1 MKYTCLARWS
11 LVIAIALLTSACT
24 GGTASTGAPVT
35 PAAMA
40 GATATTEAAGATASP
55 AALPS
60 TPTEL
65 PVAATSP
72 LPTEPAMTDTPAT
85 PTIAPPA
92 SSTGTSD
99 EGVDQIVGAVVRFS
113 ARSTSVDVTIGE
125 DNPAVRDFL
134 SMLPLTLTLE
144 EFAGREKI
152 AYPPRE
158 LAHAGSPGS
167 DPEDGD
173 LIYYVAWGNLGFYYN
188 AAGIDYSDQTIHFG
202 TYDASLEQLEQLEGP
217 GVIVEVVR

>member
-1 MKYTCLARWS
+1 MTRHVHHI
-11 LVIAIALLTSACT
+11 LVLMLMIVFVTGCMPASTSTALSTAAPSVPTTAPTESMSTAIPAATAASPTATSA
-24 GGTASTGAPVT
+24 A
-35 PAAMA
+35 
-40 GATATTEAAGATASP
+40 
-55 AALPS
+55 
-60 TPTEL
+60 
-65 PVAATSP
+65 
-72 LPTEPAMTDTPAT
+72 PTEPVATDVPAAT
-85 PTIAPPA
+85 ALPPA
-92 SSTGTSD
+92 PTAPAATAEAPSSRTDQVVGT
-99 EGVDQIVGAVVRFS
+99 VVRFS
-113 ARSTSVDVTIGE
+113 AESASVDVTVGE

-152 AYPPRE
+152 SYLPRE

-173 LIYYVAWGNLGFYYN
+173 LIYYTPWGNLGFYYN

>member
-1 MKYTCLARWS
+1 M
-11 LVIAIALLTSACT
+11 
-24 GGTASTGAPVT
+24 
-35 PAAMA
+35 
-40 GATATTEAAGATASP
+40 
-55 AALPS
+55 
-60 TPTEL
+60 
-65 PVAATSP
+65 
-72 LPTEPAMTDTPAT
+72 
-85 PTIAPPA
+85 
-92 SSTGTSD
+92 
-99 EGVDQIVGAVVRFS
+99 DQIVGTVVRFS

-173 LIYYVAWGNLGFYYN
+173 LIYYVPWGNLGFYYN
-188 AAGIDYSDQTIHFG
+188 AAGIDYSDQTIHLG
-202 TYDASLEQLEQLEGP
+202 TYDASLEQLAQLEGP
-217 GVIVEVVR
+217 DVSVEVVR